1 MGAVKV
7 TFPQVKAHAPTIQPN
22 VRPLRSSALHLQVT
36 DVDDSSG
43 VINVRLSE
51 MVVGNLNL
59 RFVDRKT
66 SEVREEGATRPEVVL
81 RQLSTRP
88 GQVSHAPCIC
98 GRVLACGVPRAF

>member
-1 MGAVKV
+1 MGV
-7 TFPQVKAHAPTIQPN
+7 
-22 VRPLRSSALHLQVT
+22 LQVT
-36 DVDDSSG
+36 DVDDASG

-66 SEVREEGATRPEVVL
+66 SEVREEGATRPEVIL

-88 GQVSHAPCIC
+88 GQVWAVWTAAMWIC
-98 GRVLACGVPRAF
+98 RRSAARLMPETA